1 MCALNWREPCGAF
14 MIRMKTLK
22 SALLGSV
29 FAVTFSGSVS
39 AASLMDDVAAMLSTH
54 ERIKAAEA
62 DVAAA
67 RANLDV
73 TKGGYYPTASITSN
87 VGHEKIYTQNPLA
100 TATKTSMA
108 QREVDLG
115 LKQTLFDFGATDASV
130 EGSSLSVDQALATL
144 EQTRQAV
151 LLAGLSAQLN
161 LASAKRVLD
170 HNVNSEASIKRQ
182 SELEHARVEIGSGLN
197 TNELQAR
204 VQLAGAQAG
213 RVRAEGALRQAVN
226 RYRAVFNTVP
236 TDLENIEV
244 PDVSR
249 VVLPTS
255 EEDVVAAALADN
267 PQVLV
272 TSIAAEIAN
281 ATIASSFA
289 SGYRPVVTASV
300 DQKYKRDVGGTIGDK
315 NEMLVKVEA
324 TFDFNMGWTA
334 QNTLLAAKSSHSAAA
349 SRLKDTRNQIEEQ
362 ARNAWQRLE
371 TARLN
376 ADFLENQAHI
386 SAEFLALARKE
397 LALGQR
403 TLIDVLT
410 GETSQINALVAADR
424 AKTDVDIAI
433 LTVLNTMGKL
443 DLSMLQ

>member
-1 MCALNWREPCGAF
+1 
-14 MIRMKTLK
+14 MIRMKTFK

-29 FAVTFSGSVS
+29 FAVTFSMSLAGSVS
-39 AASLMDDVAAMLSTH
+39 AASLMDDVAAMLSVH

-73 TKGGYYPTASITSN
+73 SKGGYYPTASITSN

-170 HNVNSEASIKRQ
+170 HQIQSEANIKRQ
-182 SELEHARVEIGSGLN
+182 TDLEHARVEIGSGIS
-197 TNELQAR
+197 TNELQSKT
-204 VQLAGAQAG
+204 QLAGAQAA
-213 RVRAEGALRQAVN
+213 RVRAQGALRQAVN
-226 RYRAVFNTVP
+226 RYRAVFETVP
-236 TDLENIEV
+236 ADLEKIEV

-255 EEDVVAAALADN
+255 EEELVRVALEDN

-289 SGYRPVVTASV
+289 TGYRPVVTASV

-386 SAEFLALARKE
+386 ATEFLGLARKE

-403 TLIDVLT
+403 SLIDVLS
-410 GETSQINALVAADR
+410 GETSLINALVAADR

-443 DLSMLQ
+443 ELSVLQ

>member
-1 MCALNWREPCGAF
+1 
-14 MIRMKTLK
+14 MICLKTFK

-29 FAVTFSGSVS
+29 FAVTLSMSLASAVG

-54 ERIKAAEA
+54 EQIKAAEA

-73 TKGGYYPTASITSN
+73 SKGGYYPTASVTSN
-87 VGHEKIYTQNPLA
+87 IGHEKIYTQNPLT
-100 TATKTSMA
+100 TATKTA
-108 QREVDLG
+108 LAARELDLG

-144 EQTRQAV
+144 DQTRQAV

-170 HNVNSEASIKRQ
+170 HQIQSEANIKRQ
-182 SELEHARVEIGSGLN
+182 TDLEHARVEIGSGIS
-197 TNELQAR
+197 TNELQSKT
-204 VQLAGAQAG
+204 QLAGAQAA
-213 RVRAEGALRQAVN
+213 RVRAQGALRQAVN
-226 RYRAVFNTVP
+226 RYRAVFDTVP
-236 TDLENIEV
+236 ADLENIEV

-255 EEDVVAAALADN
+255 EEDLVRVALEDN

-386 SAEFLALARKE
+386 ATEFLGLARKE

-403 TLIDVLT
+403 SLIDVLS
-410 GETSQINALVAADR
+410 GETSLINALVAADR

-443 DLSMLQ
+443 ELSVLQ

>member
-1 MCALNWREPCGAF
+1 
-14 MIRMKTLK
+14 MIRLKAFK

-29 FAVTFSGSVS
+29 FAVTFCLSQVGPVS
-39 AASLMDDVAAMLSTH
+39 AEGLLDDVAAMLSSH

-73 TKGGYYPTASITSN
+73 AKGDYYPTASITSN
-87 VGHEKIYTQNPLA
+87 IGHEKIYTQNPLS
-100 TATKTSMA
+100 TATKTTLA
-108 QREVDLG
+108 QRELDLG
-115 LKQTLFDFGATDASV
+115 LSQTLYDFGATDASV
-130 EGSSLSVDQALATL
+130 DGSSLSVGQALATL
-144 EQTRQAV
+144 DQTRQAV
-151 LLAGLSAQLN
+151 LLEALSAQLN

-170 HNVNSEASIKRQ
+170 HQIKSEASIKRQ
-182 SELEHARVEIGSGLN
+182 TELEHARVEIGSGIS
-197 TNELQAR
+197 TNELQAKT
-204 VQLAGAQAG
+204 QLAGAQAA
-213 RVRAEGALRQAVN
+213 RVRADGALRQAVN
-226 RYRAVFNTVP
+226 RYRAVFSSVP
-236 TDLENIEV
+236 ADLSKLEE

-249 VVLPTS
+249 VVLPES
-255 EEDVVAAALADN
+255 EDDVVRSALQDN

-272 TSIAAEIAN
+272 SSLAADIAN
-281 ATIASSFA
+281 ATIENSFA

-349 SRLKDTRNQIEEQ
+349 SRLKDTRDQIEEQ

-386 SAEFLALARKE
+386 ASEFLTLARQE

-403 TLIDVLT
+403 SLIDVLS
-410 GETSQINALVAADR
+410 GETSLINAQVAADR
-424 AKTDVDIAI
+424 AKTDVKIAV

-443 DLSMLQ
+443 DLSVLQ

>member
-1 MCALNWREPCGAF
+1 
-14 MIRMKTLK
+14 MIRMKTFK

-29 FAVTFSGSVS
+29 FAVTLSLSLASAVD
-39 AASLMDDVAAMLSTH
+39 AASLLDDVAAMLSTH

-73 TKGGYYPTASITSN
+73 SKGGYYPTASVTSN
-87 VGHEKIYTQNPLA
+87 IGHEKIYTQNPLA
-100 TATKTSMA
+100 TATKTA
-108 QREVDLG
+108 LAARELDLG
-115 LKQTLFDFGATDASV
+115 LKQTLFDFGATDAGV
-130 EGSSLSVDQALATL
+130 ESSSLSVDQALATL
-144 EQTRQAV
+144 DQTRQAV

-170 HNVNSEASIKRQ
+170 HQIQSEANIKRQ
-182 SELEHARVEIGSGLN
+182 TDLEHARVEIGSGIS
-197 TNELQAR
+197 TNELQSKT
-204 VQLAGAQAG
+204 QLAGAQAA

-236 TDLENIEV
+236 ADLEKIDV

-255 EEDVVAAALADN
+255 EEDLVRAALEDN

-386 SAEFLALARKE
+386 ATEFLGLARKE

-403 TLIDVLT
+403 SLIDVLS
-410 GETSQINALVAADR
+410 GETSLINALVAADR

-443 DLSMLQ
+443 ELSVLQ

>member
-1 MCALNWREPCGAF
+1 
-14 MIRMKTLK
+14 MIRMKTFK

-29 FAVTFSGSVS
+29 FAVTLSLSLASAVD
-39 AASLMDDVAAMLSTH
+39 AASLLDDVAAMLSTH

-73 TKGGYYPTASITSN
+73 SKGGYYPTASVTSN
-87 VGHEKIYTQNPLA
+87 IGHEKIYTQNPTS
-100 TATKTSMA
+100 TATKTA
-108 QREVDLG
+108 LAARELDLG
-115 LKQTLFDFGATDASV
+115 LKQTLFDFGATDAGV
-130 EGSSLSVDQALATL
+130 ESSSLSVDQALATL
-144 EQTRQAV
+144 DQTRQAV

-170 HNVNSEASIKRQ
+170 HQIQSEANIKRQ
-182 SELEHARVEIGSGLN
+182 TDLEHARVEIGSGIS
-197 TNELQAR
+197 TNELQSKT
-204 VQLAGAQAG
+204 QLAGAQAA
-213 RVRAEGALRQAVN
+213 RVRAQGALRQAVN

-236 TDLENIEV
+236 ADLEKIEV

-255 EEDVVAAALADN
+255 EEDLVRAALEDN

-386 SAEFLALARKE
+386 ATEFLGLARKE

-403 TLIDVLT
+403 SLIDVLS
-410 GETSQINALVAADR
+410 GETSLINALVAADR

-443 DLSMLQ
+443 ELSVLQ

>member
-1 MCALNWREPCGAF
+1 
-14 MIRMKTLK
+14 MKTFK

-29 FAVTFSGSVS
+29 FAVTFSMSLAGSVS
-39 AASLMDDVAAMLSTH
+39 AASLMDDVAAMLSVH

-73 TKGGYYPTASITSN
+73 SKGGYYPTASITSN

-170 HNVNSEASIKRQ
+170 HQIQSEANIKRQ
-182 SELEHARVEIGSGLN
+182 TDLEHARVEIGSGIS
-197 TNELQAR
+197 TNELQSKT
-204 VQLAGAQAG
+204 QLAGAQAA
-213 RVRAEGALRQAVN
+213 RVRAQGALRQAVN
-226 RYRAVFNTVP
+226 RYRAVFETVP
-236 TDLENIEV
+236 ADLEKIEV

-255 EEDVVAAALADN
+255 EEELVRVALEDN

-289 SGYRPVVTASV
+289 TGYRPVVTASV

-386 SAEFLALARKE
+386 ATEFLGLARKE

-403 TLIDVLT
+403 SLIDVLS
-410 GETSQINALVAADR
+410 GETSLINALVAADR

-443 DLSMLQ
+443 ELSVLQ